1 MNQCARTFVLVGLV
15 AVFLLAMHLLPTVYM
30 FGVEMQHVNILSDII
45 PEVYGSADTV
55 ALPVPKLSSAASHPQ
70 SDSAATPRERFVVP
84 EGVTMI
90 EDYSGGAS
98 GGMASFY
105 GKLAGVRSLGRPVRI
120 AYYGDSFI
128 EGDILTC
135 DLREMMQARFGGN
148 GVGWVDCADKLNG
161 FRRTVS
167 QTSAGLAEH
176 EVVKKPF
183 SHLHEGINQ
192 RYFIPSQNAYVKTCG
207 TKFRKLS
214 SFWHRS
220 SLFLRTGGGLTLHT
234 AVNGG
239 DEMASAIGASPSV
252 QMVACADSAKTR
264 CVSYRFAD
272 VGPDTY
278 IYGMALE
285 SDRGVI
291 LDNFS
296 MRGSAG
302 YTIADIPQ
310 ETLRDFARLRPY
322 DLIVLHFGLNV
333 VSDGNTSANYKAYVH
348 RMKRTV
354 AAVRRAYPDAAV
366 LIVSV
371 PDRAQRTADGVQTM
385 KGVEALAAY
394 QQVLASECGVAYF
407 NLFKAMGGRG
417 SMKDMV
423 DKRWANKDYTHLSFA
438 GGRHVAK
445 YIYDSF
451 VAGCEEHKMNAG
463 D

>member
-1 MNQCARTFVLVGLV
+1 MR
-15 AVFLLAMHLLPTVYM
+15 
-30 FGVEMQHVNILSDII
+30 HVNILGDIV

-55 ALPVPKLSSAASHPQ
+55 ALPVPKNVSASVESK
-70 SDSAATPRERFVVP
+70 SDSARKAASRFVVP
-84 EGVTMI
+84 DGVTMI
-90 EDYSGGAS
+90 EDYSGGAA
-98 GGMASFY
+98 GGMSSFY
-105 GKLAGVRSLGRPVRI
+105 GKLADIRSLGRPVRI

-135 DLREMMQARFGGN
+135 DLREMLQTRFGGN
-148 GVGWVDCADKLNG
+148 GVGWVDCADKLKG

-167 QTSAGLAEH
+167 QTSVGMKEH
-176 EVVKKPF
+176 EVIKKPF
-183 SHLHEGINQ
+183 NHLHEGINQ
-192 RYFIPSQNAYVKTCG
+192 RYFVPSENASIKTGG
-207 TKFRKLS
+207 TNFHKHS
-214 SFWHRS
+214 AYWHRA
-220 SLFLRTGGGLTLHT
+220 SLFLRTGSGLTLHT
-234 AVNGG
+234 AINGG
-239 DEMASAIGASPSV
+239 VETSEGIGSSASV
-252 QMVACADSAKTR
+252 QVVERADSAR
-264 CVSYRFAD
+264 AHSVAYRFTD
-272 VGPDTY
+272 IGPDTY

-333 VSDGNTSANYKAYVH
+333 VNDRNTTANYKAYVH

-354 AAVRRAYPDAAV
+354 ETVRRAYPDAAV

-371 PDRAQRTADGVQTM
+371 PDRAQRTANGVQTM

-394 QQVLASECGVAYF
+394 QQVMASECGVAYF
-407 NLFKAMGGRG
+407 NLFEAMGGRG

-423 DKRWANKDYTHLSFA
+423 DKRLANKDYTHLSFA

-451 VAGCEEHKMNAG
+451 VAGFDKYKMSMG